1 MEVKE
6 NILPHPICEWTS
18 MSSTSKIVPV
28 SYFPILANE
37 DEIQGSAN

>member
-6 NILPHPICEWTS
+6 NVFPHPICEWTS

-28 SYFPILANE
+28 SYFPIMTNE
-37 DEIQGSAN
+37 DAIQDSEN